1 MNKYE
6 KYYNTIVENA
16 RKQDRNCYTEKHH
29 IVPRSLGGSDD
40 DNNIVNLT
48 AREHF
53 IIHKLLCEIHP
64 DDKKL
69 HYALWRMMNPQSKVH
84 GRSYNIGSKEYTR
97 RRELQREYTRKVGL
111 SNKGRKHSAETKA
124 KRSAALKGREK
135 APRSE
140 ETKQKISNTL
150 KGKVPWNKGR
160 KHSAET
166 KRKMSRSQRGK
177 VTSEETKRKISE
189 AVKRYRN
196 SKK

>member
-1 MNKYE
+1 MNYQKIHDQIINRSKNRHLTGYS
-6 KYYNTIVENA
+6 
-16 RKQDRNCYTEKHH
+16 EKHH
-29 IVPRSLGGSDD
+29 IIPKSLGGTNDKE
-40 DNNIVNLT
+40 NIVRLT